1 MSSASWDG
9 FTYFT
14 NDPGFL
20 INIAQGTS
28 EPYGSRPNL
37 DIVKQYVA
45 AHPDRIRTMIDV
57 GAHIGTTALP
67 YSRIFSRVIGYEPTK
82 ENYDFCV
89 QNITHND
96 VTNVFVEN
104 CAILDRH
111 VQGTPTFHNADNT
124 GCIFFKEDT
133 TGTIATKILDEE
145 GLSEVDF
152 IKIDTEGAEVFVI
165 RSALQL
171 ITKWKPLIQAEL
183 CGLSEKNFNVA
194 ASDLLELLR
203 SLGYRNLE
211 GTDFFIHSEFLF

>member
-1 MSSASWDG
+1 MSSATWDG

-14 NDPGFL
+14 NDPAFL
-20 INIAQGTS
+20 INIGQGTS

-37 DIVKQYVA
+37 DIVKQYVNA
-45 AHPDRIRTMIDV
+45 YPHRVRTMIDV

-67 YSRIFSRVIGYEPTK
+67 YSRIFQHVIGYEPTK
-82 ENYDFCV
+82 ENYNFCV
-89 QNITHND
+89 QNIAHNG
-96 VTNVFVEN
+96 VTNVRVEN

-111 VQGTPTFHNADNT
+111 IQGTPTYHNTDNT

-133 TGTIATKILDEE
+133 TGTITTKILDEE

-152 IKIDTEGAEVFVI
+152 IKIDTEGAEVFVL

-171 ITKWKPLIQAEL
+171 ITTWKPLIQVEQ
-183 CGLSEKNFNVA
+183 CGLSEKNFGVS
-194 ASDLLELLR
+194 ASSLLELLG

-211 GTDFFIHSEFLF
+211 GTDFFIHSEFPF